1 MAQDPKQIER
11 YRGIIKFLDNS
22 VRNIALYPPEHP
34 SVKGV
39 SKRVFD
45 FLGEIFEA
53 KDDLLIGVINGVLY
67 VDDYLFYETTPYSD
81 NILKVLTGFGIDD
94 LLISQGVT
102 EDELLKLAGILK
114 IKERSK
120 ETFLRLID

>member
-1 MAQDPKQIER
+1 MTQDPKQIER
-11 YRGIIKFLDNS
+11 YRGIIKFLDNC

-45 FLGEIFEA
+45 YLGEIFEA
-53 KDDLLIGVINGVLY
+53 KDDVLIGVINGVLY

-81 NILKVLTGFGIDD
+81 NMLKVLTGFGPGQEVVELTS
-94 LLISQGVT
+94 LLVFTKRIFRFM
-102 EDELLKLAGILK
+102 D
-114 IKERSK
+114 
-120 ETFLRLID
+120 